1 MDVKADSKGEE
12 TMLPTT
18 DAYLEQV
25 RKNIPLN
32 ELYSIVDRLSTN
44 QNTKVI
50 AVLKKIEASLE

>member
-1 MDVKADSKGEE
+1 
-12 TMLPTT
+12 MLPTT